1 MAIESELVCFL
12 QSPGESLA
20 GFAVATP
27 VALVPRAAPV
37 ALVPRAAGAGVP
49 SSATK
54 KSFDHLRS
62 KLQSF

>member
-20 GFAVATP
+20 GFAV
-27 VALVPRAAPV
+27 AAPV

-54 KSFDHLRS
+54 KSFDHVRS
-62 KLQSF
+62 KLSSFLKLIFS